1 LDVGADENASGDG
14 LEFVEIATG
23 LTVLAARVDDGWLL
37 ESADGS
43 ETRVTNAEFEANYRI
58 RAGGAS

>member
-1 LDVGADENASGDG
+1 MGGDETSGDG
-14 LEFVEIATG
+14 LEFIEIASG
-23 LTVLAARVDDGWLL
+23 ETVLAARLGAGRMV

-43 ETRVTNAEFEANYRI
+43 ERLVSDAEFEVNYRI

>member
-1 LDVGADENASGDG
+1 VADGETSGDG
-14 LEFVEIATG
+14 LEFIEIATG
-23 LTVLAARVDDGWLL
+23 ETVLAARVADGWLL

-43 ETRVTNAEFEANYRI
+43 EKHVTTAEFEANYRI

>member
-1 LDVGADENASGDG
+1 LVVGDDGTSGDG
-14 LEFVEIATG
+14 LEFIELATG
-23 LTVLAARVDDGWLL
+23 ETVLAEQVDDGWLV

-58 RAGGAS
+58 RAGGAA

>member
-1 LDVGADENASGDG
+1 MDVGDHENASDDG

-23 LTVLAARVDDGWLL
+23 ETVLVARVDDGWLV

-43 ETRVTNAEFEANYRI
+43 EARVTNAEFETDYRI